1 MTAVSM
7 VKPLKKSI
15 ARSSRWASTI
25 TVMAGALVLAAI
37 GLRAEPGAVSE
48 GADTA
53 LIVSV
58 DVSQSVD
65 AERYQL
71 QIEGIAL
78 ALEDPSVVAAIT
90 SGPKGAILFALVT
103 WADQANV
110 SLDWHLIR
118 SREDAAVVAKL
129 VRSLPQ
135 KGGEFTCIARMLHS
149 VSERIIPS
157 ISMPVERIVVDV
169 SGDGIDNC
177 SDINAVHTERDAVL
191 AKGAT
196 INGLPILVA
205 GENDIV
211 GSGAYRAPGFGLRE
225 LSVAPDHDVTTLD
238 QWFQD
243 HVVGGPETFLLVAHG
258 YADFARALRQKF
270 VTEISFLKAPSG
282 GASDVRESALVHR

>member
-1 MTAVSM
+1 MNAVVIPKSLKNRLVRPLTWLATLAAAVSF
-7 VKPLKKSI
+7 L
-15 ARSSRWASTI
+15 A
-25 TVMAGALVLAAI
+25 LAAR
-37 GLRAEPGAVSE
+37 LHAEGSAGDQ

-65 AERYQL
+65 AERYRL
-71 QIEGIAL
+71 QIEGVAL

-90 SGPKGAILFALVT
+90 SGPKGAILFSLVT
-103 WADQANV
+103 WADQADV
-110 SLDWHLIR
+110 SLNWHLIR
-118 SREDAAVVAKL
+118 SREDAAAVAKL

-157 ISMPVERIVVDV
+157 ITLPVERIVVDV

-177 SDINAVHTERDAVL
+177 SDINAVHTERDAVV

-258 YADFARALRQKF
+258 YEDFARALRQKF
-270 VTEISFLKAPSG
+270 VTEISYLRTPN
-282 GASDVRESALVHR
+282 GASSEVRESALVRR